1 MKKLSVTTI
10 VFILVMSVAT
20 VAMADVQGLVGKV
33 VQGMFPVSLNGSTLE
48 KQAIVIDGTSY
59 LPVRAVADALNMNAS
74 FENNTVIL
82 KSTNSS
88 VDNQG
93 TRPQFGPL
101 EVIAPILGMTS
112 EELRTELKAGTT
124 LEQIASNKG
133 MTLDQLKEKWLANTK
148 TELDNQVS
156 QGKLTSEQAQSMISR
171 LQNTDLSK
179 LGAGPEMGGDGSLKG
194 PQQTAPS
201 NTNQQN

>member
-1 MKKLSVTTI
+1 MKKLSVATI
-10 VFILVMSVAT
+10 VFILVISVAT
-20 VAMADVQGLVGKV
+20 VAIADVQGMVGKV
-33 VQGMFPVSLNGSTLE
+33 VQGVFPVSLNGSTLD

-88 VDNQG
+88 VANREAG
-93 TRPQFGPL
+93 PHFGSQ
-101 EVIAPILGMTS
+101 EVIAKILGLTS
-112 EELRTELKAGTT
+112 EELQTELKAGTT

-133 MTLDQLKEKWLANTK
+133 MTLDQLKEKLLANTK

-156 QGKLTSEQAQSMISR
+156 QGKLTSEQAQSMLSR
-171 LQNTDLSK
+171 MQNMDLSK
-179 LGAGPEMGGDGSLKG
+179 LGAGPEMGEGGPKG
-194 PQQTAPS
+194 PQQTPPS
-201 NTNQQN
+201 STN